1 MYLVLKKRGETIF
14 NGRDFRNKESTVIWE
29 ESSARPLVIEYSGY
43 GARMNEQIKV
53 NHLMSDGLEVYVFKS
68 SKQRY
73 ASLEINYSYS
83 SLSEQKVSRETFE
96 WQYTGWSGCSSPCG
110 GYRQRVLT
118 CRSSLSGATG
128 ILKFDF
134 SFFILYSVFR

>member
-1 MYLVLKKRGETIF
+1 
-14 NGRDFRNKESTVIWE
+14 
-29 ESSARPLVIEYSGY
+29 
-43 GARMNEQIKV
+43 MNEQIKV

-83 SLSEQKVSRETFE
+83 SLSEQKVSRESFE
-96 WQYTGWSGCSSPCG
+96 WKYTGWSGCSSPCG

-128 ILKFDF
+128 ILQFDY
-134 SFFILYSVFR
+134 SF

>member
-1 MYLVLKKRGETIF
+1 
-14 NGRDFRNKESTVIWE
+14 
-29 ESSARPLVIEYSGY
+29 
-43 GARMNEQIKV
+43 MNEQIKV

-83 SLSEQKVSRETFE
+83 SLSEQKISRETFE

-118 CRSSLSGATG
+118 CRSNLSGATVSTARCPQTS
-128 ILKFDF
+128 LRTKETEKCD
-134 SFFILYSVFR
+134 STKCKLEW